1 MFQGAGIGAV
11 VAGGF
16 TIDRYLSIAKQP
28 IDTTGLINILSSD
41 VLMYTQLSAGLAIG
55 LGGLSLFLLFS
66 AVLRIGK
73 FQLGNAGKF
82 ILVLVSWIID

>member
-1 MFQGAGIGAV
+1 
-11 VAGGF
+11 
-16 TIDRYLSIAKQP
+16 
-28 IDTTGLINILSSD
+28 
-41 VLMYTQLSAGLAIG
+41 MYTQLSAGLAIG

-82 ILVLVSWIID
+82 ILVLVSWI